1 MRSGTEGAFWYTLVI
16 PAFLD
21 TGAGGP
27 QVRAH
32 PGQFIEI
39 VSKFKGLAMWLSG
52 GALPSP
58 IPSTWRQSLAVN
70 SPSTRSFPAYLERSP
85 VHLFLIF
92 NFSMGRVVDLK
103 TLELGLAW
111 VMATILVLS

>member
-1 MRSGTEGAFWYTLVI
+1 M
-16 PAFLD
+16 
-21 TGAGGP
+21 
-27 QVRAH
+27 RAH